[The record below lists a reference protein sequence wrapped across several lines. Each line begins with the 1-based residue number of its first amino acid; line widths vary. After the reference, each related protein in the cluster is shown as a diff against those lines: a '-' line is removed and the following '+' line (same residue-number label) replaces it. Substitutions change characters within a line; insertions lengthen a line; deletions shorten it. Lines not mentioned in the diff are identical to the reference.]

1 MSKRFS
7 LYRIWPIGLL
17 GIFLLGLSCGDDG
30 QNNCYTETDV
40 FLGVALRR
48 IDTTQTERACTLKV
62 VVRGLDQETALY
74 DTVSLSSLQLPL
86 QPTLN
91 ETDYLLHMTADS
103 VWYSDTLRICHTN
116 QASFLSMEC
125 GGIVTHRIT
134 GLETSHHYIQ
144 EAIVLDDQVKNEATV
159 HVKIYV
165 P

>member
-1 MSKRFS
+1 MRRKFS
-7 LYRIWPIGLL
+7 LYRAWPLWLL
-17 GIFLLGLSCGDDG
+17 GICLLGLSCGGSGSD
-30 QNNCYTETDV
+30 NCYTETDV

-48 IDTTQTERACTLKV
+48 IDTTHTERPCTLKV

-91 ETDYLLHMTADS
+91 QTDYLLRMTADS
-103 VWYSDTLRICHTN
+103 VWYSDTLHIHHSN
-116 QASFLSMEC
+116 QVRFLSMEC
-125 GGIVTHRIT
+125 GGIVTHRLT
-134 GLETSHHYIQ
+134 GLETSRNYIQ
-144 EAIVLDDQVKNEATV
+144 EAVVLEDQVVNQATV